1 MRQRGNRFL
10 QEAEIQWD
18 RWCFAVAGDKTERR
32 GDSERGCEGTY
43 ICSRFRFLEGRD
55 DRRTLPDPPILADT

>member
-1 MRQRGNRFL
+1 MRQRGKRFL

-43 ICSRFRFLEGRD
+43 ICRRNWILRGDEIIFL
-55 DRRTLPDPPILADT
+55 